1 MDDHVSEE
9 LTALLDGELSEAE
22 RVRVEEHLRGCAPCA
37 AQRDLLQA
45 ALGSLARVTPLE
57 PSAELRRRVLAS
69 VDGEPLGRLPLRAEL
84 VPGALAMP
92 APERAVAP
100 EA

>member
-1 MDDHVSEE
+1 MAAGRAAGERARSCPHRRLPGGRPEPLDRDLGVPGVE
-9 LTALLDGELSEAE
+9 LLRCRGVEVELLDEA
-22 RVRVEEHLRGCAPCA
+22 A
-37 AQRDLLQA
+37 ADRF
-45 ALGSLARVTPLE
+45 ALD
-57 PSAELRRRVLAS
+57 